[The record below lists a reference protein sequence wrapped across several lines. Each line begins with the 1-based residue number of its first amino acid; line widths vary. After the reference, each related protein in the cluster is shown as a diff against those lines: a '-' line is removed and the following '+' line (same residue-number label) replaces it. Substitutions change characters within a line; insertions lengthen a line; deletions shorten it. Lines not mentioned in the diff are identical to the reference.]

1 MSHSAFRA
9 RRQRTRIAGFH
20 ACLCVG
26 TNAAIYLFM
35 KTSKRNAARLADA
48 LRQYEGACIDF
59 NECPHEGN
67 RAAVQKAKKE
77 VEELG
82 GEA

>member
-1 MSHSAFRA
+1 
-9 RRQRTRIAGFH
+9 
-20 ACLCVG
+20 
-26 TNAAIYLFM
+26 M

-82 GEA
+82 GEV